1 MRPYPSVGHV
11 TYCSYSDTFASKLAA
26 INDDTAD
33 ASIGN
38 VTGSNAVNVF
48 LGIGLPWSFAAIYW
62 VGQGEQGL
70 EVKAGTLSFA
80 VLLFCIE
87 ACVAITI
94 LMLRRKFAGGELGGP
109 RPLKIISSISFVS
122 LWLFYLA
129 MSTAKGYCKI

>member
-1 MRPYPSVGHV
+1 
-11 TYCSYSDTFASKLAA
+11 
-26 INDDTAD
+26 
-33 ASIGN
+33 

-62 VGQGEQGL
+62 VQKGEQGL

-80 VLLFCIE
+80 VMLFCIE
-87 ACVAITI
+87 AFLAITI

-109 RPLKIISSISFVS
+109 RQLKIISSISFVS
-122 LWLFYLA
+122 LWLFYLG